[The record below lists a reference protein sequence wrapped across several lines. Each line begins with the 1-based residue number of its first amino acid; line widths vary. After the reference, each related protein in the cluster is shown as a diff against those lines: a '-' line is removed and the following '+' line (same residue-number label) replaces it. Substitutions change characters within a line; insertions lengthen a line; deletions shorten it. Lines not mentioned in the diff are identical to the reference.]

1 MIRIKLSYYKVFHRT
16 SISKGNEKKK
26 QQKNPQ
32 KTETFMSKGVS
43 ILELSR
49 ILMYDFW

>member
-1 MIRIKLSYYKVFHRT
+1 M
-16 SISKGNEKKK
+16 KKNNNK
-26 QQKNPQ
+26 KTPKKPK

-43 ILELSR
+43 ILELSK